1 MEPDGCHTY
10 SESQMVWRGRK
21 RGLSEITYHFTGR
34 NSTVWSESSWNH
46 KASAASNA
54 IVKPGLPI
62 VWFYRNKTDVAGNEQ
77 SLCNSKTSPII
88 RNIRCSYWFQWE
100 CSLKKLSTCWSTYE
114 CYLILYPVSSKCMYV
129 CMTKKDS
136 FLPWY
141 LNMCSGPP
149 RLLLCWQHYKM
160 KPTYRNSINCFHIK
174 VSHLS
179 FGYLNQLF

>member
-1 MEPDGCHTY
+1 
-10 SESQMVWRGRK
+10 MVWRGRK

-129 CMTKKDS
+129 CM
-136 FLPWY
+136 Y
-141 LNMCSGPP
+141 V
-149 RLLLCWQHYKM
+149 WQKRIAFSLDIWTCVAAHPVYCCVDNTIKWNPHTEIALTAFTL
-160 KPTYRNSINCFHIK
+160 KFHIFLL
-174 VSHLS
+174 VI
-179 FGYLNQLF
+179 